1 MHHRTKKRLA
11 RITGEKHAYDHPSVL
26 ELYTRDASPLAGY
39 LPELVLV
46 PGTENEIIDI
56 VKVANEEGIPL
67 YPRNLGSNLWG
78 GAIPMAGG
86 IILDLRRLN
95 RIKHIDE
102 ELFSCTAETSVT
114 MAQLNNALTARGF
127 YNLVAPEGGAC
138 SCIGGS
144 FLGHGDG
151 IGSGLWGTQGD
162 AVIGCKVVLPTGEVV
177 VTGSGANPNAAEHA
191 GGSGQF
197 FRYAFGHDLTGLFAG
212 SEGTLGVLLEVT
224 TRIEKLPQKYGFIA
238 LEFSK
243 TEAACDLLYEARLRR
258 IPLNFAALRER
269 ASLEALRPGSKHPEA
284 QLVCIL
290 EGDNPIVDYS
300 TRILLE
306 LARQHG
312 GWEGDHN
319 ASLHFWN
326 KRFSLVP
333 GSMYKLGSRVLLPL
347 HYPLGRLAW
356 FYGRIRQVCEEII
369 RKKFN
374 FAYFIGGFQ
383 INTVFVCYP
392 VILFLEQ
399 YPAQY
404 EKVAACSREVKE
416 ALVELGG
423 SPIQI
428 GRLWWEAMGQ
438 LGEHFSLIEKIKKAV
453 DPNNIMAPGI
463 MGLSAGRED
472 DYGVLAGQPGVEGTE
487 DFGVSPLPYCPPSKL
502 PLPRWF
508 ADHPLQKFGYGEK
521 INAAFR
527 CQRCGACL
535 ATENCQAMSANPH
548 EEAFTPRGRMLILR
562 KLLENRLTI
571 EELAPSLREA
581 IKRCTLCGRCDEH
594 CFANVAHR
602 EGLSEERNINH
613 REVFAALKCLLGLD
627 EAAML
632 ATTTS

>member
-1 MHHRTKKRLA
+1 MHHHIKSRLI
-11 RITGEKHAYDHPSVL
+11 RIAGEKYVYDHPSLL
-26 ELYTRDASPLAGY
+26 ELYTRDASPLEGY
-39 LPELVLV
+39 LPELVIV
-46 PGTENEIIDI
+46 PGNEQEIVAI
-56 VKVANEEGIPL
+56 VKLANEEGIPL

-78 GAIPMAGG
+78 GAIPIAGG
-86 IILDLRRLN
+86 IVLDLRRLN
-95 RIKHIDE
+95 KIKHIDE
-102 ELFSCTAETSVT
+102 ELFSCTAETGVT
-114 MAQLNNALTARGF
+114 MAQLNDALTARGF

-162 AVIGCKVVLPTGEVV
+162 AVIGCRVVLPTGEVV
-177 VTGSGANPNAAEHA
+177 VTGSGTNPKAAERA

-212 SEGTLGVLLEVT
+212 SEGTLGILLEVT
-224 TRIEKLPQKYGFIA
+224 TRIEKLPEKYGFVSLA
-238 LEFSK
+238 FSR
-243 TEAACDLLYEARLRR
+243 TEDACDLLYQARIQR

-269 ASLEALRPGSKHPEA
+269 ASLEALRPGTAHPEA
-284 QLVCIL
+284 QLICIL
-290 EGDNPIVDYS
+290 EGDRFIVDYG
-300 TRILLE
+300 TKTLLE
-306 LARQHG
+306 LARQHN

-356 FYGRIRQVCEEII
+356 FYPRIRRVCEEII
-369 RKKFN
+369 KQKFN

-404 EKVAACSREVKE
+404 KKVTECSREVKE
-416 ALVELGG
+416 ALIDLGG

-438 LGEHFSLIEKIKKAV
+438 LGDHFALIGKIKKAV
-453 DPNNIMAPGI
+453 DPNNIMVPGM
-463 MGLSAGRED
+463 MGLSAGREKD
-472 DYGVLAGQPGVEGTE
+472 FATPLCRPGAEWE
-487 DFGVSPLPYCPPSKL
+487 DDFGVSPLPYCPPSQL
-502 PLPRWF
+502 PVPRWF
-508 ADHPLQKFGYGEK
+508 ENHPLRKLGYDEK
-521 INAAFR
+521 LNAAFR

-535 ATENCQAMSANPH
+535 STENCQAMSANPY
-548 EEAFTPRGRMLILR
+548 EEAFTPRGRMIILR
-562 KLLENRLTI
+562 KLLEGRLKI
-571 EELAPSLREA
+571 EDLAPSLKEA
-581 IKRCTLCGRCDEH
+581 IRRCTLCGRCNTY

-602 EGLSEERNINH
+602 EGLSSEQNINH
-613 REVFAALKCLLGLD
+613 REVFAALKCLLGLK
-627 EAAML
+627 EAAAPAKNL
-632 ATTTS
+632 Q